1 MQRYRRL
8 ISYIPHGQDT
18 YILITLILFIC
29 NRSPKLS
36 TSQHFLIL
44 QILSVITGLGGIIRK
59 EWWRGLNRPHR
70 FFPAACAGPG

>member
-29 NRSPKLS
+29 NRSPKLL
-36 TSQHFLIL
+36 TSQQFLIL
-44 QILSVITGLGGIIRK
+44 QMLSAITG
-59 EWWRGLNRPHR
+59 
-70 FFPAACAGPG
+70 AGWYQ